1 MFFWNTNFVLKQKKS
16 FIIDF
21 GNRILNKMN
30 FSKTICLPKQA
41 LKNLD
46 LDEGDSLK
54 VELVQDEDEKFLK
67 LTPVIV
73 TDDEEDEEEEDD
85 EEEDEDEE
93 DEEWFLNLLFL
104 GVMKLI
110 KGITDF
116 CPVCHDKLRTH
127 NAKRYVECIEKLI
140 EKGSHETSFKI
151 ASHERNW
158 LS

>member
-1 MFFWNTNFVLKQKKS
+1 MLKQKKS

-46 LDEGDSLK
+46 LEEGDSLK

-73 TDDEEDEEEEDD
+73 ADEEEDEEEEDD
-85 EEEDEDEE
+85 EEDEDEE
-93 DEEWFLNLLFL
+93 DE
-104 GVMKLI
+104 K
-110 KGITDF
+110 
-116 CPVCHDKLRTH
+116 
-127 NAKRYVECIEKLI
+127 
-140 EKGSHETSFKI
+140 
-151 ASHERNW
+151 
-158 LS
+158 

>member
-1 MFFWNTNFVLKQKKS
+1 MLREKIKKTFP

-21 GNRILNKMN
+21 GERTLNKMN

-73 TDDEEDEEEEDD
+73 TDDEEDEEEEEDD

-93 DEEWFLNLLFL
+93 DEE
-104 GVMKLI
+104 
-110 KGITDF
+110 
-116 CPVCHDKLRTH
+116 
-127 NAKRYVECIEKLI
+127 
-140 EKGSHETSFKI
+140 
-151 ASHERNW
+151 
-158 LS
+158 

>member
-1 MFFWNTNFVLKQKKS
+1 VLKQKKS

-46 LDEGDSLK
+46 LEEGDSLK

-73 TDDEEDEEEEDD
+73 EDEEEEDDEED

-93 DEEWFLNLLFL
+93 DE
-104 GVMKLI
+104 K
-110 KGITDF
+110 
-116 CPVCHDKLRTH
+116 
-127 NAKRYVECIEKLI
+127 
-140 EKGSHETSFKI
+140 
-151 ASHERNW
+151 
-158 LS
+158 

>member
-1 MFFWNTNFVLKQKKS
+1 MLKQKKS

-67 LTPVIV
+67 LTPVF
-73 TDDEEDEEEEDD
+73 EEDEESDSSIQFDD
-85 EEEDEDEE
+85 DNELENKDEE
-93 DEEWFLNLLFL
+93 DRE
-104 GVMKLI
+104 
-110 KGITDF
+110 
-116 CPVCHDKLRTH
+116 
-127 NAKRYVECIEKLI
+127 
-140 EKGSHETSFKI
+140 
-151 ASHERNW
+151 
-158 LS
+158 

>member
-1 MFFWNTNFVLKQKKS
+1 MLEQKKS

-46 LDEGDSLK
+46 LEEGDSLK

-73 TDDEEDEEEEDD
+73 VDEEEDDED
-85 EEEDEDEE
+85 EEEDEDEDE
-93 DEEWFLNLLFL
+93 D
-104 GVMKLI
+104 
-110 KGITDF
+110 D
-116 CPVCHDKLRTH
+116 
-127 NAKRYVECIEKLI
+127 EK
-140 EKGSHETSFKI
+140 
-151 ASHERNW
+151 
-158 LS
+158 

>member
-1 MFFWNTNFVLKQKKS
+1 MQEEKRS

-46 LDEGDSLK
+46 LEEGDSLK

-73 TDDEEDEEEEDD
+73 
-85 EEEDEDEE
+85 EEEDEDEVRFAQELKEDDDDEEEKDE
-93 DEEWFLNLLFL
+93 DE
-104 GVMKLI
+104 
-110 KGITDF
+110 D
-116 CPVCHDKLRTH
+116 
-127 NAKRYVECIEKLI
+127 EK
-140 EKGSHETSFKI
+140 
-151 ASHERNW
+151 
-158 LS
+158 

>member
-1 MFFWNTNFVLKQKKS
+1 
-16 FIIDF
+16 
-21 GNRILNKMN
+21 MN

-73 TDDEEDEEEEDD
+73 ADDEEDDEEEDEDD

-93 DEEWFLNLLFL
+93 DDE
-104 GVMKLI
+104 
-110 KGITDF
+110 
-116 CPVCHDKLRTH
+116 
-127 NAKRYVECIEKLI
+127 
-140 EKGSHETSFKI
+140 
-151 ASHERNW
+151 
-158 LS
+158 

>member
-1 MFFWNTNFVLKQKKS
+1 MQEHKRS

-46 LDEGDSLK
+46 LEEGDSLK

-73 TDDEEDEEEEDD
+73 

-93 DEEWFLNLLFL
+93 DEE
-104 GVMKLI
+104 
-110 KGITDF
+110 
-116 CPVCHDKLRTH
+116 
-127 NAKRYVECIEKLI
+127 
-140 EKGSHETSFKI
+140 
-151 ASHERNW
+151 
-158 LS
+158 

>member
-1 MFFWNTNFVLKQKKS
+1 METIQNRKKS

-46 LDEGDSLK
+46 LVEGDSLK

-73 TDDEEDEEEEDD
+73 ADD
-85 EEEDEDEE
+85 EEEDEEEDDDEDEE
-93 DEEWFLNLLFL
+93 DDEDE
-104 GVMKLI
+104 
-110 KGITDF
+110 D
-116 CPVCHDKLRTH
+116 DK
-127 NAKRYVECIEKLI
+127 E
-140 EKGSHETSFKI
+140 
-151 ASHERNW
+151 
-158 LS
+158 

>member
-1 MFFWNTNFVLKQKKS
+1 
-16 FIIDF
+16 
-21 GNRILNKMN
+21 MN

-73 TDDEEDEEEEDD
+73 TDDEEDEEEEEDD

-93 DEEWFLNLLFL
+93 DDE
-104 GVMKLI
+104 
-110 KGITDF
+110 
-116 CPVCHDKLRTH
+116 
-127 NAKRYVECIEKLI
+127 
-140 EKGSHETSFKI
+140 
-151 ASHERNW
+151 
-158 LS
+158 